1 MILQENSLLISL
13 ITSSLADIVEWN
25 RAIVM
30 KHLISTPE
38 WKEIFPDKSIITAY
52 RRPKK
57 LKDILA
63 PSKFDKQH
71 VLAENQRP
79 GCFKCRRKCDLCNNF
94 FLKF

>member
-1 MILQENSLLISL
+1 VNRKDLLHAKVKTKKKVYHFVTEFNHRAPNISQ
-13 ITSSLADIVEWN
+13 IIS
-25 RAIVM
+25 
-30 KHLISTPE
+30 KHKNLISTPE

-52 RRPKK
+52 RRPKN

-79 GCFKCRRKCDLCNNF
+79 GAGCMKK
-94 FLKF
+94 